1 MTHPA
6 ITDQAAA
13 TLKASLKG
21 EPAPVPAAA
30 LVPAAPPAPQPG
42 DGKWSAATLKA
53 RARQAATPIIDK
65 VRHELATAA
74 EQEQAE
80 LRAEVAELKDL
91 IVRTRSEHAAELAA
105 LHEELA
111 AVRRP

>member
-6 ITDQAAA
+6 ITDEAAA
-13 TLKASLKG
+13 TLKASLASESDSK
-21 EPAPVPAAA
+21 PASPPVPMVSRAAD
-30 LVPAAPPAPQPG
+30 AADAR
-42 DGKWSAATLKA
+42 WSAASLKA

-80 LRAEVAELKDL
+80 LRAEVAELKEL
-91 IVRTRSEHAAELAA
+91 VLRTRAEHAAELAA

-111 AVRRP
+111 ASRRP